1 MGDLVKAPVLSAEI
15 QAARPGQKLISML
28 HASLVAAVDRGI
40 LPAVEEELEHYHA
53 DGIYGRR
60 CKVPAGCV
68 LVSRVHL
75 SEHITIA
82 LVGTVTV
89 FSHDGTRKQVSAP
102 GMFVTPKGT
111 HRAVYCH
118 TDVEWVTVHR
128 MDDDTTDID
137 EIENALYRMEF
148 NEGDSRIMQALKGEL
163 ICQQ

>member
-1 MGDLVKAPVLSAEI
+1 MGNLVAPLSAEI

-28 HASLVAAVDRGI
+28 HASLVEGLNRGI
-40 LPAVEEELEHYHA
+40 LPAVHEELEHYHA
-53 DGIYGRR
+53 DGLYGRR
-60 CKVPAGCV
+60 CKVPAGTV

-82 LVGTVTV
+82 LIGDVTV

-118 TDVEWVTVHR
+118 TPVEWVTVHR

-148 NEGDSRIMQALKGEL
+148 DEGDSRIMQALKGEL
-163 ICQQ
+163 KWQQ